1 MHLQRWLAIVAII
14 GAIIFAIGYGFM
26 PRPVPADIVKVSR
39 GPMSVTIEEEGK
51 TRVKDRFIL
60 SAPVAGFMRRIEL
73 EAGDPVK
80 KGQPLIE
87 LEPLRSTV
95 LDPRSRAEAEAAVE
109 AAEAALKAAK
119 ENVGAATADA
129 EYAKSNLER
138 IKRLYEA
145 GYAAK
150 ETMDQLESE
159 AKRTESIRLSAEAQ
173 VKVARSELEK
183 VRASLFD
190 LTSSGVKNRHRI
202 VTILAPVEGRILKIH
217 RESEGVVN
225 SGDALVEIGDPG
237 KLEVRVEVLSTDA
250 VKIKPGTPVLFE
262 RWGGD
267 SPLSGRVRIVEPAGF
282 TKISSLGVEEQRV
295 LVVADITSL
304 PENWQGLGDEYRVEA
319 QFIIWE
325 AKDVL
330 QVLASALFRKDD
342 KWAVFAVENNRSR
355 LREVEVGQRNG
366 LIAEILSGLAEGEI
380 VITHPSD
387 LIKDGIRVKQR

>member
-14 GAIIFAIGYGFM
+14 GATIFAIGYGFM

-51 TRVKDRFIL
+51 TRVKDRFIV

-119 ENVGAATADA
+119 ENVSAATADA

-150 ETMDQLESE
+150 ETMDQAESE

-250 VKIKPGTPVLFE
+250 VKIKPGTPVIFE

-267 SPLSGRVRIVEPAGF
+267 SPLSGKVRVVEPAGF
-282 TKISSLGVEEQRV
+282 TKVSSLGVEEQRV
-295 LVVADITSL
+295 LAIADITSL
-304 PENWQGLGDEYRVEA
+304 PENWHDLGDEYRVEA

-330 QVLASALFRKDD
+330 QVSASAIFRKGD
-342 KWAVFAVENNRSR
+342 KWAVFAVENNRAR
-355 LREVEVGQRNG
+355 LREVEIGRRSG
-366 LIAEILSGLAEGEI
+366 LIAEVLSGLTEGEL
-380 VITHPSD
+380 VIIHPGD
-387 LIKDGIRVKQR
+387 LIKDRVRVKQR

>member
-1 MHLQRWLAIVAII
+1 M
-14 GAIIFAIGYGFM
+14 
-26 PRPVPADIVKVSR
+26 
-39 GPMSVTIEEEGK
+39 
-51 TRVKDRFIL
+51 
-60 SAPVAGFMRRIEL
+60 
-73 EAGDPVK
+73 
-80 KGQPLIE
+80 
-87 LEPLRSTV
+87 

-109 AAEAALKAAK
+109 AAEAALKAAQ
-119 ENVGAATADA
+119 ENVSAATADA

-145 GYAAK
+145 GYVAK
-150 ETMDQLESE
+150 ETFDQAESE

-387 LIKDGIRVKQR
+387 LIKDRIRVKQR

>member
-109 AAEAALKAAK
+109 AAEAALKAAQ
-119 ENVGAATADA
+119 ENVSAATADA

-145 GYAAK
+145 GYVAK
-150 ETMDQLESE
+150 ETFDQAESE

-267 SPLSGRVRIVEPAGF
+267 SPLSGKVRIVEPAGF

-295 LVVADITSL
+295 LVIVDITSL
-304 PENWQGLGDEYRVEA
+304 PETLHGLGDEYRVEA

-330 QVLASALFRKDD
+330 QVSASAIFRKGD
-342 KWAVFAVENNRSR
+342 KWVVFAVENNRAR
-355 LREVEVGQRNG
+355 LREVEIGRRNG
-366 LIAEILSGLAEGEI
+366 LIAEVLSGLAEGEI

-387 LIKDGIRVKQR
+387 LIKDRIRVKQR

>member
-150 ETMDQLESE
+150 ETLDQAESE

-190 LTSSGVKNRHRI
+190 LTSGGVKNSHRI

>member
-150 ETMDQLESE
+150 ETLDQAESE

>member
-109 AAEAALKAAK
+109 AAEAALKAAQ
-119 ENVGAATADA
+119 ENVSAATADA

-145 GYAAK
+145 GYVAK
-150 ETMDQLESE
+150 ETFDQAESE

>member
-109 AAEAALKAAK
+109 AAEAALKAAQ
-119 ENVGAATADA
+119 ENVSAATADA

-150 ETMDQLESE
+150 ETFDQAESE

>member
-109 AAEAALKAAK
+109 AAEAALKAAQ
-119 ENVGAATADA
+119 ENVSAATADA

-150 ETMDQLESE
+150 ETLDQAESE